1 MSKNNSNQVLDDLL
15 SDKVQATSLKEEDK
29 VLKPL
34 LDEIDLIVDDAIR
47 SFVRSI
53 LYRAEGFWEIPSSF
67 SGKYH
72 PKDEHGEGGNVLH
85 TKRAVK
91 IARIMCD
98 SYSLPQEDIDR

>member
-1 MSKNNSNQVLDDLL
+1 MSKNNSTQVLDDLL

-53 LYRAEGFWEIPSSF
+53 LYRAEGFWEIP
-67 SGKYH
+67 
-72 PKDEHGEGGNVLH
+72 
-85 TKRAVK
+85 
-91 IARIMCD
+91 
-98 SYSLPQEDIDR
+98 